1 MANYIVNSVD
11 KPNYQTLMKN
21 LISSRSFSDS
31 KHNAKL
37 KMSTFSFVLNSL
49 QAVLNRFIP
58 LTTTVHESASD
69 TKEYYVIKVQLQ
81 LLNKCH
87 RSSPQSDQRPA
98 P

>member
-1 MANYIVNSVD
+1 MTNAYGSANIN
-11 KPNYQTLMKN
+11 KE
-21 LISSRSFSDS
+21 LIKYHHVHS

-37 KMSTFSFVLNSL
+37 KMSTFLFVLNSL

-58 LTTTVHESASD
+58 RTTTVHESASD
-69 TKEYYVIKVQLQ
+69 TKEYNVIKAQLQ

-98 P
+98 Q